1 VIFRGMRDPG
11 APRSGLGIVFLCHFF
26 DSRLAGRIQHL
37 VESLTEDDR
46 LYVLI
51 DSADESAL
59 LRFGEF
65 ESRFGASQVL
75 YERFSVDDLQARLG
89 VPTFREGSV
98 TPGSTHFPV
107 LDLFSRTRHLFYW
120 VVEWDVLVK
129 GSWSELF
136 DSYWPGSVDLVA
148 SEFRSYRDSVDWH
161 WWKKPFS
168 SGRGVLP
175 LRKNRRYKAFFP
187 VWGGSPRLLS
197 ALLRA
202 HRRGWQGHFEALIPT
217 LARRGK
223 FVLGDLSKG
232 NFVRRSLWQESA
244 EPPVMTFR
252 WRPSVASD
260 EIDVAQPTTLFHPV
274 KDLDLTPPF
283 RV

>member
-1 VIFRGMRDPG
+1 MNFGGMRDLG

-26 DSRLAGRIQHL
+26 DSRLADRIQPL

-46 LYVLI
+46 LYVLL
-51 DSADESAL
+51 DSTDESAF
-59 LRFGEF
+59 LRFEEF
-65 ESRFGASQVL
+65 ESRFGTSQVI
-75 YERFSVDDLQARLG
+75 YERFSVDDLEERLG
-89 VPTFREGSV
+89 IPTFRDGSV

-107 LDLFSRTRHLFYW
+107 LDIFSRTRHLFYW
-120 VVEWDVLVK
+120 VVEWDVVMM

-136 DSYWPGSVDLVA
+136 GSYLPGSVDLVA
-148 SEFRSYRDSVDWH
+148 SEFRSYQDSVGWH
-161 WWKKPFS
+161 WWRKPFK
-168 SGRGVLP
+168 SGRGMLP
-175 LRKNRRYKAFFP
+175 LRENRRYKAFFP

-217 LARRGK
+217 IARRGNY
-223 FVLGDLSKG
+223 VLGDLGEK
-232 NFVRRSLWQESA
+232 NFIRRSLWQESS
-244 EPPVMTFR
+244 EQPVMTFR
-252 WRPSVASD
+252 WRPGVAAD
-260 EIDVAQPTTLFHPV
+260 EIVGAQPGTLFHPV